1 MRADF
6 DDAEM
11 LDARNSQQAKSLL
24 RKAIKGAKGLA
35 QRCHFMRD
43 VDEELLS
50 RDPAIAFGE
59 ALKKVKGLAHRCHFI
74 RDDADDYIN

>member
-11 LDARNSQQAKSLL
+11 LDARDSQQAKSLL
-24 RKAIKGAKGLA
+24 GKVIKGAKELA
-35 QRCHFMRD
+35 QRCHSMRD
-43 VDEELLS
+43 VDEEEMVLLS

-59 ALKKVKGLAHRCHFI
+59 ALKQVEGLAHRRHFI
-74 RDDADDYIN
+74 RDNAH